1 MWPMAWLYFNK
12 ILIERTKAQSDQQNI
27 ETMLYN
33 KNDIPD
39 RTQCILNDSD
49 EVVFP
54 IVMWLKSLELLGCNV
69 LVMACNTAHYF
80 YDKIFDQVN
89 NSLLL
94 NMVNI
99 TSDKIYNDNI
109 KSVILLATDGTI
121 RTNLYQQYLSKLW
134 VNVVIPNDKLQQKI
148 MSIIYDLKSWSS
160 LDALQVRLVS
170 IISQLKKESNIESL
184 ILWCTELS
192 VIMQN
197 LPKKNIYDPI
207 EEVIEYIKKYLL

>member
-1 MWPMAWLYFNK
+1 MWPMAWVYFNK
-12 ILIERTKAQSDQQNI
+12 VLIERTKADCDQQNI

-39 RTQCILNDSD
+39 RTDCILRSSD
-49 EVVFP
+49 EAVFP
-54 IVMWLKSLELLGCNV
+54 IIMWLKSLELLGCNV

-94 NMVNI
+94 NMIKI
-99 TSDKIYNDNI
+99 TSEKIYNDKVENI
-109 KSVILLATDGTI
+109 FLLATDWTLK
-121 RTNLYQQYLSKLW
+121 TWLYQNYLSKFW
-134 VNVVIPNDKLQQKI
+134 INIFVPNEQLQWKI
-148 MSIIYDLKSWSS
+148 MDIIYQLKSW
-160 LDALQVRLVS
+160 V
-170 IISQLKKESNIESL
+170 ESNLLRSNLLEVIEQLRAENKSYSI

-197 LPKKNIYDPI
+197 VSRENIYDPI
-207 EEVIEYIKKYLL
+207 EEVVEYIKRNLL